1 MLVFNEKIYLTCQSE
16 VDFFFRLG
24 KKWLK
29 TNIVLGPVM
38 MPGLS
43 GSHLSPVEGQVDPQT
58 I

>member
-1 MLVFNEKIYLTCQSE
+1 MLVFNEKIYLICQSE
-16 VDFFFRLG
+16 VEFFFFKLG

-29 TNIVLGPVM
+29 TNVVM